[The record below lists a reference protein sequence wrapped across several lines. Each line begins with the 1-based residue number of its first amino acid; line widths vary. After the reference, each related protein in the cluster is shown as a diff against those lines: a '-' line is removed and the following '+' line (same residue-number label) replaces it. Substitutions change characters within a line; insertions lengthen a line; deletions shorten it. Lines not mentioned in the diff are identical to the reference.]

1 MQNDLKIAPRSCLD
15 RNQALLSPPLEPL
28 ASFQIRAARALLRRT
43 ADDLAGEAALGRNIV
58 LSAE

>member
-15 RNQALLSPPLEPL
+15 RNQALLSPLEPL